1 MKQFYDQM
9 KQLISFFYH
18 CPAATAMVDALAS
31 KILAWENERGID
43 FMYDGVSAPQIQV
56 GNFPLSLSFLR
67 ID

>member
-1 MKQFYDQM
+1 MQQFYVQI

-18 CPAATAMVDALAS
+18 YFATTAMVDALAS

-43 FMYDGVSAPQIQV
+43 FMYDGVSASHIQAES
-56 GNFPLSLSFLR
+56 FPLSLPFPR